1 MEVKNAAVNS
11 LSKCVAKVAAEKI
24 TNFILPTINK
34 VYADSNIMF
43 KASLPISLGEIAKC
57 IGKEATTLKILPIM
71 QELLKDDH
79 SEVKLNSLQ

>member
-57 IGKEATTLKILPIM
+57 IGKEATTIKILPIM